1 LKIKTAEKNCE
12 AITGIRRS
20 DARWFKADTP
30 FQIDFSFLFA
40 KKKHEVFRFFCYG
53 REQILSL

>member
-40 KKKHEVFRFFCYG
+40 KKKT
-53 REQILSL
+53 QSLSIFLLWP